1 MKFFCI
7 SDNTDTQIGMRL
19 AGVEGIVVHTSDEF
33 SQALDKACKDAE
45 IGLVLISHKLMKLCP
60 EKIYTIKLRSKYP
73 LVVEIPDRHGDSN
86 ISETI
91 TEYVRESIGLK
102 I

>member
-19 AGVEGIVVHTSDEF
+19 AGVEGVVVHTSDEV
-33 SQALDKACKDAE
+33 SRALDEACENSE
-45 IGLVLISHKLMKLCP
+45 IGLVLVSHKLMKLCP
-60 EKIYTIKLRSKYP
+60 EKIYNIKLRSKYP

>member
-7 SDNTDTQIGMRL
+7 SDNIDTQVGMRL
-19 AGVEGIVVHTSDEF
+19 AGIEGTVVHTSEEF
-33 SQALDKACKDAE
+33 ICTVDKICKNSE
-45 IGLVLISHKLMKLCP
+45 IAIILISHKLMNLCP
-60 EKIYTIKLRSKYP
+60 EKIYNIKLHRKYP
-73 LVVEIPDRHGDSN
+73 LLVEIPDRHSDSN

-91 TEYVRESIGLK
+91 TEYVRESIGVK

>member
-7 SDNTDTQIGMRL
+7 SDNIDTQIGMRL
-19 AGVEGIVVHTSDEF
+19 AGIEGVVVHTSEEVEE
-33 SQALDKACKDAE
+33 ALNKACNDEE
-45 IGLVLISHKLMKLCP
+45 IGLVLVSNKLMNLCP
-60 EKIYTIKLRSKYP
+60 DKIYDIKLRSKYP
-73 LVVEIPDRHGDSN
+73 LVVEIPDRHGDVK

-91 TEYVRESIGLK
+91 TEYVRESIGVK

>member
-7 SDNTDTQIGMRL
+7 SDNIDTQIGMRL
-19 AGVEGIVVHTSDEF
+19 AGIEGVVVHTSEEVDE
-33 SQALDKACKDAE
+33 ALNKACNDKE
-45 IGLVLISHKLMKLCP
+45 IGLVLVSPKLMNLCP
-60 EKIYTIKLRSKYP
+60 DKIYNIKLHSKYP
-73 LVVEIPDRHGDSN
+73 LVVEIPDRHGDAK

-91 TEYVRESIGLK
+91 TEYVRKSIGVK